1 MNNCAET
8 IRESRT
14 FIRHIGSTDYEI
26 SVFFSDKSRETLTDK
41 MTRLIKSESKRG
53 EVKKS

>member
-14 FIRHIGSTDYEI
+14 FTKRIGSTDYEI

-53 EVKKS
+53 EMKNS